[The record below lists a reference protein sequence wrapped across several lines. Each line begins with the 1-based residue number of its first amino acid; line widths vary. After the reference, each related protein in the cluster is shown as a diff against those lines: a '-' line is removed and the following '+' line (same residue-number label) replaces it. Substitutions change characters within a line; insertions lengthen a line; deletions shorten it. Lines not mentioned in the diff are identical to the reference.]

1 MPRPIYSPMIQ
12 QYLDI
17 KQDYRNC
24 LLFFR
29 LGDFYELFFED
40 ALRIAPLLDLT
51 LTKRGQVQG
60 VDIPMAGV
68 PVVSL
73 DNYLTKLLKLGESV
87 AICEQVG
94 ESGQGPMRR
103 EVVRVLTPG
112 TVLEENFNESNSLLF
127 AVHPDARDFA
137 AVSVHF
143 LTGEVLLLTARNFGE
158 VTASA
163 EQRQAQEILIP
174 TTTIL
179 PSEVNSKS
187 FQRFSIN
194 PQLSCCKN
202 YFPQQ
207 TLSKGQ
213 TAALELLLQ
222 YLEYTQK
229 QVLPHLKAP
238 QHESE
243 QGFIKLSARS
253 LEHLEID
260 RSPHP
265 NALTLFK
272 LFDKCQTRMASRL
285 LKNWLCQPLR
295 EASAAQARLAAVAE
309 VYAQPSLLEKHK
321 ILKEVKDLEK
331 VLARFQLKRS
341 RLQDL
346 ALLRDAL
353 QAAAAW
359 AAVLEKIPSP
369 LWPAQLPLC
378 ENLAETLEQ
387 ALLPGVLLKEGESI
401 ADSFD
406 AELQTLRQQS
416 QHHDEFLA
424 ELEKKERE
432 NSGLS
437 HLKVGYHRSFG
448 YFIELPKAQA
458 RHAPA
463 HLQRLQTL
471 KNAERFTTPVL
482 QQHSQALLVSREQ
495 ALMRERQLIDGLLEK
510 VLNNI
515 NELQILLAAIRQSD
529 VIFTLAER
537 AQSLNLHP
545 PQLTQGRGI
554 NIKEGRHLLVEAAL
568 TAPFLPNATQLD
580 EKQPIALIT
589 GPNMG
594 GKSTWMRQ
602 TALIVVLAYA
612 GSFVP
617 AKQAVIGEVDQ
628 IFTRIGAGDHLAA
641 GHSTFMVEMQE
652 TAEILR
658 QATAK
663 SLLLLDELG
672 RGTSSRDGLA
682 IAQACL
688 EFLLQ
693 QNPPPLTLFASHF
706 FALSRLAERF
716 PTLANWHFSA
726 KENGEDLIFLHE
738 LQAGAASESFG
749 VAVAAKAGL
758 PATVLARAEML
769 LTATAATPAT
779 VKATEIPSLAVSEKI
794 AKEIKDLDLS
804 TLSPKAAWQYLE
816 DWQQRLHRDA

>member
-1 MPRPIYSPMIQ
+1 MIQ

-60 VDIPMAGV
+60 IDIPMAGV

-73 DNYLTKLLKLGESV
+73 DSYLARLLKLGESV

-94 ESGQGPMRR
+94 DNASGPMRR

-112 TVLEENFNESNSLLF
+112 TVLEENLADTSPIVF

-137 AVSVHF
+137 AVSVNF
-143 LTGEVLLLTARNFGE
+143 ISGELLLLNAKNWAE
-158 VTASA
+158 LTASA
-163 EQRQAQEILIP
+163 QQQQAQEILIP
-174 TTTIL
+174 TTAVVAAEIKN
-179 PSEVNSKS
+179 EKIK
-187 FQRFSIN
+187 RFSIN
-194 PQLSCCKN
+194 SQLSCCRR
-202 YFPQQ
+202 YFPHYSF
-207 TLSKGQ
+207 TKAEAS
-213 TAALELLLQ
+213 ALELLLQ

-229 QVLPHLKAP
+229 QVLPHLRAP
-238 QHESE
+238 QRESE
-243 QGFIKLSARS
+243 QGVLRLSART

-272 LFDKCQTRMASRL
+272 LFDRCQTRMGSRL
-285 LKNWLCQPLR
+285 LKQWLCQPQR
-295 EASAAQARLAAVAE
+295 AAAAAQVRLQAVAE
-309 VYAQPSLLEKHK
+309 VYSQPLLLEKHK
-321 ILKEVKDLEK
+321 LLKDVKDLEK

-346 ALLRDAL
+346 GILRDAL
-353 QAAAAW
+353 LAAKAW
-359 AAVLEKIPSP
+359 AAVLQSLPAP
-369 LWPAQLPLC
+369 LWPENLPLC
-378 ENLAETLEQ
+378 PDLAATLEQ
-387 ALLPGVLLKEGESI
+387 ALLPGLLLKEGETI
-401 ADSFD
+401 AAEFD
-406 AELQTLRQQS
+406 AELKALRQQS
-416 QHHDEFLA
+416 QHHDEFLI
-424 ELEKKERE
+424 ELERKERE

-448 YFIELPKAQA
+448 YFIELPKGQA
-458 RHAPA
+458 KQAPA
-463 HLQRLQTL
+463 HFERLQTL
-471 KNAERFTTPVL
+471 KNVERFTTPPL
-482 QQHSQALLVSREQ
+482 QQHSQARLVSREL
-495 ALMRERQLIDGLLEK
+495 ALAREKVLIEGLLEK
-510 VLNNI
+510 ILANMPD
-515 NELQILLAAIRQSD
+515 LQILQEAICTSD

-537 AQSLNLHP
+537 AQSLNLQP
-545 PQLTQGRGI
+545 PQLTQERGI
-554 NIKEGRHLLVEAAL
+554 RIEQGRHVLVEAAL
-568 TAPFLPNATQLD
+568 TAPFLPNDTMLSAN
-580 EKQPIALIT
+580 KPVALIT

-602 TALIVVLAYA
+602 TAIIVILAYA

-617 AKQAVIGEVDQ
+617 AKQAIIGEVDQ

-652 TAEILR
+652 TAEILH
-658 QATAK
+658 QASDK
-663 SLLLLDELG
+663 SLLLLDEIG

-706 FALSRLAERF
+706 FTLSGLAERF
-716 PTLANWHFSA
+716 STLANWHFSA
-726 KENGEDLIFLHE
+726 KENGSDLVFLHE
-738 LQAGAASESFG
+738 LQPGAASESFG

-758 PATVLARAEML
+758 PTAVLARAEAL
-769 LTATAATPAT
+769 LQDSTTDETPTSAIADCAQ
-779 VKATEIPSLAVSEKI
+779 VI
-794 AKEIKDLDLS
+794 AKEIKALDLS
-804 TLSPKAAWQYLE
+804 ILSPKAAWQHLE
-816 DWQQRLHRDA
+816 RWQKMLS